1 MPTDT
6 PAPHQIHKSGSF
18 PEQTVSQGTQAPQ
31 SVLDTI
37 SEQAVDEQTKEKL
50 EKKKFSLLPP
60 LNVEMFFNRSHLK
73 RRVKVLVGVYCI
85 VIFGALA
92 YGLHTIWQKN
102 TELTQTWEQRDRQYV
117 QKLTAVDL
125 SDLSEISAQLDS
137 GVQIERDPVWALFTI
152 EQLAQEAQVNVLN
165 PTYTISSVDIENDA
179 GIALSVLV
187 HGTGENILAFL
198 DLIQGTKPVLQIL
211 STRVQPIEN
220 GVYQAILHVEYLY
233 TTKVDE
239 KIDGVEEKFT
249 TGIFVDYPLAGIG
262 KIMEQ
267 LEGLRVIVM
276 DKVGTFVLGKT
287 DLFAS

>member
-1 MPTDT
+1 MPKDT
-6 PAPHQIHKSGSF
+6 PTPHQIHKSGSF
-18 PEQTVSQGTQAPQ
+18 PERTGSQGTQAPQ

-73 RRVKVLVGVYCI
+73 RRVKVLIGVYCI
-85 VIFGALA
+85 VIFGAIA

-220 GVYQAILHVEYLY
+220 GEYQAILHVEYLY

>member
-18 PEQTVSQGTQAPQ
+18 PEQTASQGTQAPQ

-73 RRVKVLVGVYCI
+73 RRVKVLIGVYCV
-85 VIFGALA
+85 VIFGAIA

-220 GVYQAILHVEYLY
+220 GEYQAILHVEYLY